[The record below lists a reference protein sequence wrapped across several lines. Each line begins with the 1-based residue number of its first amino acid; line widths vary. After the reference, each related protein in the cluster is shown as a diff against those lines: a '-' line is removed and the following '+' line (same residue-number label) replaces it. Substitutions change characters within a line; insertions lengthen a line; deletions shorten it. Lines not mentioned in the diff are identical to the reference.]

1 MDKQQEH
8 WKKIYRT
15 KRGRRGEL
23 VSSALGTFACTDCDG
38 CCKTELSCDSHLRR

>member
-15 KRGRRGEL
+15 KL
-23 VSSALGTFACTDCDG
+23 ADAVSWFHPRLERSLALIAMAAVNP
-38 CCKTELSCDSHLRR
+38 S